1 MVELEGKKTPRPSF
15 TTCSRS
21 RPISIAERHPC
32 RVHRPCC
39 RGRHRIAGRTRSVSE
54 GMSRSGVGKSL
65 PAVVFAGSNEHGG
78 SMEQADQEEHFPRTI
93 YDESGRY
100 TISGYGQYE
109 VRSPLIKR
117 YAAVVYIRRDLD
129 SALEMIRACA
139 ADEQCPGSPL
149 AKRCLWISAVVTYAK
164 ALRGGKGRKAF
175 DADGYVTRSEEH
187 TSELQSLMR
196 ISYAVFCLKKKNID
210 KA

>member
-93 YDESGRY
+93 
-100 TISGYGQYE
+100 
-109 VRSPLIKR
+109 
-117 YAAVVYIRRDLD
+117 
-129 SALEMIRACA
+129 
-139 ADEQCPGSPL
+139 
-149 AKRCLWISAVVTYAK
+149 
-164 ALRGGKGRKAF
+164 F
-175 DADGYVTRSEEH
+175 DRSEEH

-196 ISYAVFCLKKKNID
+196 TSSAAIGLKKKNINI
-210 KA
+210 KTIT